1 MREAWQGTSYATR
14 GLITNE
20 SHLKQVENHLA
31 KPPLPLPAAD
41 PSARPI
47 RISAADSRFNPS
59 KTMAAPDDS
68 GDLLRERWSSAT
80 SDTDEFHHFYHKW
93 PKGSSTS

>member
-1 MREAWQGTSYATR
+1 MREAWQGTSCATR
-14 GLITNE
+14 GLIINE

-41 PSARPI
+41 PSARPV

-59 KTMAAPDDS
+59 RAMAAPDDS
-68 GDLLRERWSSAT
+68 ESLRQE
-80 SDTDEFHHFYHKW
+80 H
-93 PKGSSTS
+93 